1 LAPFALRICLLACEA
16 VETLAVVFVVEAFA
30 VLVVFTVDTA
40 LAADDMAVEEEEA
53 LLPTFMT
60 GATTVELVTA
70 VELALAEVD
79 EKLEKDD
86 DEDEAALEALLK

>member
-1 LAPFALRICLLACEA
+1 M
-16 VETLAVVFVVEAFA
+16 AVVFVVEAFA